1 MKIKSDFVT
10 NSSSSSFIV
19 LWPTKISKLEDV
31 SKIIWKPAHAEII
44 FRDTKTQLAKK
55 VGNANEK
62 LIKKIVKELKTG
74 YFEDID
80 TNYSQK
86 FSDREGIDLNDTYHN
101 RQWSQLYYD
110 EVEMIRSK
118 KARKMAE
125 DFLIGR
131 EDYYVYFFEY
141 GDEGGGIYSELE
153 HQNNWGNQPRLTISH
168 H

>member
-1 MKIKSDFVT
+1 MKIKTDFVT

-19 LWPTKISKLEDV
+19 LWPTKMSNLEDV
-31 SKIIWKPAHAEII
+31 SKIIQKPSHAEII
-44 FRDTKTQLAKK
+44 FRDGKNQLGKK
-55 VGNANEK
+55 VGNENKK
-62 LIKKIVKELKTG
+62 LIKRVVKELKTG

-80 TNYSQK
+80 TNYSQN
-86 FSDREGIDLNDTYHN
+86 FADREGIDINDTYHN

-118 KARKMAE
+118 VARKMAE
-125 DFLIGR
+125 EFLVGR
-131 EDYYVYFFEY
+131 EGYYVYFFEH

-153 HQNNWGNQPRLTISH
+153 HQNNWGNQPCLRISH